1 MPAGPSQRVRVR
13 VALTAKKTWML
24 PWLLP
29 LGLLATVVFFTEF
42 GTYAG
47 LAIIVIGMLLVPVLW
62 LVDLPWLGDDA
73 DTQYWRF
80 GRR

>member
-1 MPAGPSQRVRVR
+1 M
-13 VALTAKKTWML
+13 KTWML
-24 PWLLP
+24 PWLFP
-29 LGLLATVVFFTEF
+29 VGLLATVVFFTVF

-47 LAIIVIGMLLVPVLW
+47 IAIIVIGMLLVPVLW
-62 LVDLPWLGDDA
+62 LVDFPSLGDDA

>member
-1 MPAGPSQRVRVR
+1 MSVPGREYASHM
-13 VALTAKKTWML
+13 KTWML
-24 PWLLP
+24 PWLFP
-29 LGLLATVVFFTEF
+29 VGLLATVVFFTEF

-47 LAIIVIGMLLVPVLW
+47 LAAIVIGMLLVPVLW
-62 LVDLPWLGDDA
+62 RAHFPSLDDDA